1 MKMVGT
7 EVSYE
12 EYIRLLAKYTTPSFT
27 LLEIQKKLAAIG
39 KSPVEIFKLN
49 YGSDSI

>member
-1 MKMVGT
+1 MKMVGI

-12 EYIRLLAKYTTPSFT
+12 EYVRRLAKYTTPSFT
-27 LLEIQKKLAAIG
+27 LLEIQKKIASIG

-49 YGSDSI
+49 YEGDSS